1 MPSSILKEIVPTSMY
16 LEFLITN
23 CNFDE
28 RNNLLLDRN
37 CFKRSKVNETLFPFL
52 SSLLPFYHSST
63 QHYLTRS
70 ITYTRFLTIIR
81 QLLKQSEIRYETSIV
96 HTSSTKEVTLL
107 ISPDSLPT

>member
-1 MPSSILKEIVPTSMY
+1 MPSSILKEIVPISMY

-37 CFKRSKVNETLFPFL
+37 CFKRSKVNGTLFPFL

-81 QLLKQSEIRYETSIV
+81 QLLRQSEISYNTSVI

-107 ISPDSLPT
+107 ISPDSLST

>member
-1 MPSSILKEIVPTSMY
+1 MPSSILKEMVPVAMY

-23 CNFDE
+23 CNLDE

-37 CFKRSKVNETLFPFL
+37 CFKRSKVNGTLFPFL
-52 SSLLPFYHSST
+52 STLLPFYHSST

-81 QLLKQSEIRYETSIV
+81 QLLKQSEIKYETFVV
-96 HTSSTKEVTLL
+96 HTSATKEVTIL
-107 ISPDSLPT
+107 ISPNSLPT